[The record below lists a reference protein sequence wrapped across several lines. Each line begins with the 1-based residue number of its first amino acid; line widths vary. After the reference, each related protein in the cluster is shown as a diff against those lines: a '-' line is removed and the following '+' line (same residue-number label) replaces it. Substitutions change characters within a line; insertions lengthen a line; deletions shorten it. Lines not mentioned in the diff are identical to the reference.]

1 MDKIEHIEEE
11 QRFEENRTEESRGVK
26 IGIKRV
32 RKRRQERRTS
42 NERREDSETEV
53 KDRKAK
59 QAVSLRSGGE
69 SQCSHMEPRTRSTL
83 PTADHQTPRILLV
96 HYSARGS

>member
-1 MDKIEHIEEE
+1 MKI
-11 QRFEENRTEESRGVK
+11 R
-26 IGIKRV
+26 IKRV
-32 RKRRQERRTS
+32 RKRKQERRTS

-69 SQCSHMEPRTRSTL
+69 SQCSHMEPRTRSML
-83 PTADHQTPRILLV
+83 PTADHQTPRILLESTIQHEV
-96 HYSARGS
+96 HSRWEEMPMT